1 MPRTS
6 TPCPPALR
14 GGGSSSTVMPASSY
28 RTVKLVLDILQGMG
42 VSTAAG
48 VRPFLPT
55 LLVGALAADDLGVD
69 FDAHRLRLPGEPV
82 VPGRDGRGSR
92 GHHGAPRAPR
102 DAGRR
107 GGARRASAWGWG
119 RCSSPGRSTTTTR
132 TWWPGIIGGL
142 VCALI
147 AQQGTHSL
155 LTRTRARLDAAAAA
169 APLPLRRRRRAAH
182 QRPRGPHPA
191 GERRSS
197 SASSSGCALGGR
209 RREGEKHAGLRI
221 LR

>member
-1 MPRTS
+1 
-6 TPCPPALR
+6 
-14 GGGSSSTVMPASSY
+14 MPASSY

-69 FDAHRLRLPGEPV
+69 FDGTEFAFLESPWFLGAMAVAIVVTTVLRSRFETPAGEAAL
-82 VPGRDGRGSR
+82 GGIGM
-92 GHHGAPRAPR
+92 GLGALMF
-102 DAGRR
+102 AGTLDDRH
-107 GGARRASAWGWG
+107 A
-119 RCSSPGRSTTTTR
+119 

-142 VCALI
+142 VCAFI
-147 AQQGTHSL
+147 ANQGARSL
-155 LTRTRARLDAAAAA
+155 LTRTRARLNAAAAA
-169 APLPLRRRRRAAH
+169 ALFLYADAAALVVSGLSVLVPPISVLFLGFFVWLR
-182 QRPRGPHPA
+182 
-191 GERRSS
+191 
-197 SASSSGCALGGR
+197 LGGR